1 MSDLALGI
9 DVGTSGVRVA
19 AIDQAARVVGF
30 AASAMPA
37 AVRDGD
43 RITQDPAVWDR
54 ALEDAMTRL
63 ASTVDLARVVAI
75 SVDGTSGTLVAVD
88 GRGRPVTA
96 GSLYNDRADD
106 ASVAAVGRSAPAHAA
121 VHGITSPLARAT
133 RLLRAE
139 GVAKILHQADWI
151 AGRFSGR
158 FDVSDESNCLKT
170 GYDPVARAWPDWIA
184 AGFVEPGKLPAVVP
198 VGTIIG
204 RVSAAAVIRF
214 GVPARAVVVAGATD
228 GCAAF
233 LATGADKPGDAVTS
247 LGSTLV
253 LKLASEQP
261 LFAPEYGI
269 YSHRIG
275 DLWLAGGASNTGGA
289 VLAQFFTAEEIR
301 ETSRRIDPDTATGLD
316 YYPLP
321 ARGERFPINDPAF
334 EPRTT
339 PRPDDDA
346 VFLQALFEGIA
357 NIEVRGY
364 LRLAELGGPQ
374 LTGVTTV
381 GGGAANEI
389 WSRIRATALGVPVLM
404 SEYDEAAVGV
414 ARLAL
419 RAIGAQTS

>member
-19 AIDQAARVVGF
+19 AIDRAARVVGF

-88 GRGRPVTA
+88 DRGRPVTA

-106 ASVAAVGRSAPAHAA
+106 ASVAAVERSAPAHAA
-121 VHGITSPLARAT
+121 VHGVTSPLARAT

-198 VGTIIG
+198 AGTIIG

-214 GVPARAVVVAGATD
+214 GVPTRAVVVAGATD

-261 LFAPEYGI
+261 IVRAGI
-269 YSHRIG
+269 WNLHPSDRRS
-275 DLWLAGGASNTGGA
+275 LAGGWRLQYGRRGVGA
-289 VLAQFFTAEEIR
+289 VLHRGRDPRNQSPDR
-301 ETSRRIDPDTATGLD
+301 SGYCHRSRLLSASCAG
-316 YYPLP
+316 
-321 ARGERFPINDPAF
+321 
-334 EPRTT
+334 RTLSHQ
-339 PRPDDDA
+339 RS
-346 VFLQALFEGIA
+346 GI
-357 NIEVRGY
+357 
-364 LRLAELGGPQ
+364 
-374 LTGVTTV
+374 
-381 GGGAANEI
+381 
-389 WSRIRATALGVPVLM
+389 
-404 SEYDEAAVGV
+404 
-414 ARLAL
+414 
-419 RAIGAQTS
+419 